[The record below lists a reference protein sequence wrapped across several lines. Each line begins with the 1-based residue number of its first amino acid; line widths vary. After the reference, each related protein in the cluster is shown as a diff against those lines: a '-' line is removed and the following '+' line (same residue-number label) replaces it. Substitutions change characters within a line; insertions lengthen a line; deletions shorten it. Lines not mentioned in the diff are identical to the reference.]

1 MSKHTPIGATFADW
15 LEEYGAGSLNE
26 SVSFVLSAPTL
37 DERIASIIGE
47 IAGHLTEATGIEPL
61 WVP

>member
-1 MSKHTPIGATFADW
+1 MSKHTPIGATF
-15 LEEYGAGSLNE
+15 
-26 SVSFVLSAPTL
+26 APTL